1 MGIMTEKQKKIYPRR
16 IIPRFGY
23 GPLDGS
29 LTCTICY
36 CELDNPSEQICY
48 DYDDGTIRN
57 ISDGRIHEHKKRN
70 NDD

>member
-1 MGIMTEKQKKIYPRR
+1 MGIMTEKQKKIYPGR
-16 IIPRFGY
+16 IVPRFGY

-36 CELDNPSEQICY
+36 CELDNPSEQISY
-48 DYDDGTIRN
+48 DDDGTIRN
-57 ISDGRIHEHKKRN
+57 IRDGRIHEHKKKMN

>member
-1 MGIMTEKQKKIYPRR
+1 MIEKQKKIYPRR

-23 GPLDGS
+23 RRLDWS

-36 CELDNPSEQICY
+36 CELVNPSEQICY
-48 DYDDGTIRN
+48 DYDDGTIRS
-57 ISDGRIHEHKKRN
+57 ISDGRIHEHKRKRN